1 MLLLSSRRIW
11 PDRHVLQLQSVQAQH
26 LPVAKLTYG
35 KNDDHCQFTSLDQC
49 RDGIIISLMDTFTSF
64 LAGIT
69 IFSVLGNLAFETGK
83 NVADVAGGGPGLAF
97 ISYPD
102 AIAKFNFV
110 PQVKH

>member
-1 MLLLSSRRIW
+1 
-11 PDRHVLQLQSVQAQH
+11 
-26 LPVAKLTYG
+26 
-35 KNDDHCQFTSLDQC
+35 
-49 RDGIIISLMDTFTSF
+49 MDTFTSF

-110 PQVKH
+110 PQVKDKCQFLIGASIDMSFVIAAVLRPVLSDVVYVGHR